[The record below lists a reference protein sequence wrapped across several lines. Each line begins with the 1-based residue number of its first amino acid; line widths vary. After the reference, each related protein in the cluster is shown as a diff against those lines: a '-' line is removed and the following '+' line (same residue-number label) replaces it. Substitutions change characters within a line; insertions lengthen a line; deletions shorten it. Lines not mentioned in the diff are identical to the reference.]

1 MTTMDKWGWQR
12 CLLALLL
19 MGICGAAQA
28 AEDLARDPAQAV
40 EARQD
45 HVPGATRTGGK
56 SYSGTTGGGQ
66 QPALVVQQR

>member
-28 AEDLARDPAQAV
+28 AEDLALI
-40 EARQD
+40 EMIN
-45 HVPGATRTGGK
+45 
-56 SYSGTTGGGQ
+56 SYRS
-66 QPALVVQQR
+66 